1 MEDVLKKLR
10 KDQDGLETYE
20 YIANNIGKC
29 DEHMASLVENIINVD
44 RNGQFAVSTA
54 RYLNAINKEKYADSI
69 DALIKAAID
78 KDRERRYI
86 PDFSLVPRNDASAY
100 ILLPM
105 QDHNN
110 GCTQTSGSHD
120 INHQQLPGAHPGVP
134 NSFSIYY
141 RLLHIQSA
149 HQEYFL

>member
-44 RNGQFAVSTA
+44 RNWQFAVSPA

-86 PDFSLVPRNDASAY
+86 PD
-100 ILLPM
+100 LLSSIWGEDY
-105 QDHNN
+105 Q
-110 GCTQTSGSHD
+110 SHVEELSKD
-120 INHQQLPGAHPGVP
+120 DNIRR
-134 NSFSIYY
+134 IYKWVFPAG
-141 RLLHIQSA
+141 I
-149 HQEYFL
+149 